1 MARQLCKSPKVR
13 DKRLPSNISRGRAQT
28 MHITLRHYERL
39 PAAASHTW
47 VEQSANFRVGHGPN
61 YHQAKFKGQP
71 EDVGGE
77 TPFLVVKH
85 AKPFNL
91 SRKWSQIVEILAAHP
106 SKSHWCKACVPSI
119 QLEDDFVKYPDQVAH
134 RSSVKGLEFAK
145 EIAIFLPKKWSEGL
159 RRYP

>member
-1 MARQLCKSPKVR
+1 
-13 DKRLPSNISRGRAQT
+13 